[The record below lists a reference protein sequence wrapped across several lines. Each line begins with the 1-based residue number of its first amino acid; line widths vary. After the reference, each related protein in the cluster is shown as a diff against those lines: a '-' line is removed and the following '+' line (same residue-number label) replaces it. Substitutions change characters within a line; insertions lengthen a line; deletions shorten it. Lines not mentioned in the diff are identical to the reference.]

1 MATKLLDTVKEDL
14 SITHTKKD
22 NDIEAAIE
30 TAKQRLS
37 QIGVGIVSENN
48 KTTATAIKL
57 FCRYWFNFQGDGD
70 RYLGSFEA
78 LANAMSKASEF
89 REEDGSE

>member
-1 MATKLLDTVKEDL
+1 MATKLLEPVKTDL
-14 SITHTKKD
+14 GITHTKKD

-48 KTTATAIKL
+48 RTTATAIKL
-57 FCRYWFNFQGDGD
+57 FCRFWFNFQGDGD
-70 RYLGSFEA
+70 RYLESFQS

-89 REEDGSE
+89 REGDGDE

>member
-1 MATKLLDTVKEDL
+1 MATKLLDTVKNDL
-14 SITHTKKD
+14 GITHNKR
-22 NDIEAAIE
+22 NSDIQDAIE

-48 KTTATAIKL
+48 KTTVTAIKL

-70 RYLGSFEA
+70 RYEESFKS
-78 LANAMSKASEF
+78 LADAMSKASEF
-89 REEDGSE
+89 REGDGDE